1 MLTVDD
7 IITPDK
13 FISLAHNCLSER
25 RNSGIQLTPDRN
37 IFFVKT
43 DYINQF
49 YQQYLP
55 HINYEFVLIT
65 HDADNPVNEQHIPIL
80 QNRFLKKWFG
90 MNCHIIHEKL
100 QPIPIGIANECWP
113 HGDKQALLDTA
124 NKKIRSKGKY
134 IYSNFTKETNL
145 NQRQDVALILKNHK
159 DVFFESQKLTYK
171 DYLDKL
177 STYKFIISPPGNSVD
192 CHRIWESI
200 YVGTIPIVL
209 KSVPMVYFKDCPIF
223 FIEKWEDLYNVDLEE
238 KYYTIIQKSCVK
250 SQFSFYRERILKIA
264 NK

>member
-25 RNSGIQLTPDRN
+25 RNSGIELIPDRN

-43 DYINQF
+43 DYISQF
-49 YQQYLP
+49 HQQYLP

-65 HDADNPVNEQHIPIL
+65 HDADNPVTEKYLPIL

-90 MNCHIIHEKL
+90 MNCHILHDKL
-100 QPIPIGIANECWP
+100 QSIPIGIANECWP
-113 HGDKQALLDTA
+113 HGNKQVLLDTA
-124 NKKIRSKGKY
+124 NRVLKDKLNL

-145 NQRQDVALILKNHK
+145 SQRQNVALILKDLK
-159 DVFFESQKLTYK
+159 DIFLEHQKLSYK
-171 DYLDKL
+171 DYLNKI

-200 YVGTIPIVL
+200 YIGTIPIVL
-209 KSVPMVYFKDCPIF
+209 KSVPMVYFKDCPIL
-223 FIEKWEDLYNVDLEE
+223 FIDKWEDLYEVDLEE
-238 KYYTIIQKSCVK
+238 KYNTIIQKSRMK
-250 SQFSFYRERILKIA
+250 SQFSFYREQILKTA
-264 NK
+264 KK